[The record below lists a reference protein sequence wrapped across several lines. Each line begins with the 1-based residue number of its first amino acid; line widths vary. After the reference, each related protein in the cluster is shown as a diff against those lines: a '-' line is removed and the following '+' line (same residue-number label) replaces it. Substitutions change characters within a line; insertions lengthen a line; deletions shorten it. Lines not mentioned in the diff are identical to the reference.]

1 MSHGA
6 PQPGAAGC
14 ESEADDADEG
24 AEEGGEDDHHVGV
37 NGDVDGLVELG
48 RGGLEESCR

>member
-24 AEEGGEDDHHVGV
+24 AKEGGEDDGHVKV
-37 NGDVDGLVELG
+37 HCEFDGRVASGQLG
-48 RGGLEESCR
+48 